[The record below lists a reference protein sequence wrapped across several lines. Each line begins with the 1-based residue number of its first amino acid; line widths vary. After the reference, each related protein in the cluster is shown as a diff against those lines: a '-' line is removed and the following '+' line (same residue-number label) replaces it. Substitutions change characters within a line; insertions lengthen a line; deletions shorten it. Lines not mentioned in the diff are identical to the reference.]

1 MAGLVLHSHDSA
13 RDGHLKR
20 LSRQT
25 GGDAGGSGLTS
36 NGELGAGERFV
47 GPLAGNEG
55 TRRKTWFGGRGSG
68 LRSKAEGGA
77 SARRHLYQV
86 VVVNNAC
93 CRASRK
99 SSSAK
104 ADVAARWRVSG
115 MQGGGEG

>member
-25 GGDAGGSGLTS
+25 GSDAGGSGLTS

-68 LRSKAEGGA
+68 LGSKAEGGA

-115 MQGGGEG
+115 LQGGGEG